1 MTLLLHALL
10 GMVLSFIGS
19 IPFGSINVTVMESS
33 ITRGFRAAVW
43 VIFGAASV
51 EFIQAF
57 VALKF
62 SALITRNPVTEMI
75 LFWASIPIFIAI
87 GIYFIRQKHIPEKDL
102 HGYSRS
108 RGFLKGVIIA
118 ILNVLAIPY
127 WIFYGSYLTTVRL
140 VDLSTNLN
148 IAVFSLGVFSG
159 TILILMAYAKLGAFA
174 KTKFSKITKYISPG
188 VGYFFFLLALIQI
201 GRGAINLFST

>member
-1 MTLLLHALL
+1 MTLLLHAAL

-33 ITRGFRAAVW
+33 ITRGFRTAIW
-43 VIFGAASV
+43 VIFGAACI

-75 LFWASIPIFIAI
+75 LFWASIPILIAI
-87 GIYFIRQKHIPEKDL
+87 GIYFVRQKNSPDTDL

-108 RGFLKGVIIA
+108 RGFLKGIIIA
-118 ILNVLAIPY
+118 ALNVLAIPY
-127 WIFYGSYLTTVRL
+127 WIFYGSYLTTIGL
-140 VDLSTNLN
+140 IDLSSNFN
-148 IAVFSLGVFSG
+148 IVIFSLGVFSG
-159 TILILMAYAKLGAFA
+159 TIIILMVYAKLGVLA
-174 KTKFSKITKYISPG
+174 KAKFSRITHYIAPA

-201 GRGAINLFST
+201 GRGTYALFTN